1 MRTILAALSFLS
13 ILPVGNFL
21 PTEDEMRRM
30 TDFYPAA
37 GLVLGALLWGAG
49 LVFCRYF
56 PPLAAAA
63 LLTFF
68 SEALTKGFH
77 LDGLAD
83 TADAFLSGRS
93 RERKLEIMHDSRIGT
108 MGVGAIVCCLGLK
121 FACFASLPFALM
133 PAAGGLMMVSGR
145 WGMVCHIAMSRYAR
159 EDGLGRICFERK
171 PFFGVVSGLAL
182 TAAVGVLFFAP
193 KALAVLGLFPVMFG
207 WSRLTRRVIGG
218 ATGDTIGCAEE
229 LSEVLTLLMLLL
241 I

>member
-1 MRTILAALSFLS
+1 MRTFLAALTFLS
-13 ILPVGNFL
+13 ILPSGNFL

-30 TDFYPAA
+30 ADFYPAA

-49 LVFCRYF
+49 WVGCRYF
-56 PPLAAAA
+56 PPLVAAA

-83 TADAFLSGRS
+83 TADGFLSGRS

-108 MGVGAIVCCLGLK
+108 MGVGAVVCCLGLK
-121 FACFASLPFALM
+121 FACFASLPPALM
-133 PAAGGLMMVSGR
+133 PAAGAMMMVAGR
-145 WGMVCHIAMSRYAR
+145 WGMTCYIAMSRYAR

-171 PFFGVVSGLAL
+171 PIFGILSGLAL
-182 TAAVGVLFFAP
+182 TAAFGVLFFGLR
-193 KALAVLGLFPVMFG
+193 ALVVSGLFLVMFG

-229 LSEVLTLLMLLL
+229 LSEVLTLLILLL

>member
-1 MRTILAALSFLS
+1 MRTILTALSFLS

-30 TDFYPAA
+30 ADFFPAA

-49 LVFCRYF
+49 WVCCRYF
-56 PPLAAAA
+56 PPMVAAA

-83 TADAFLSGRS
+83 TADGFLSGRS

-121 FACFASLPFALM
+121 FACFASLPPALM
-133 PAAGGLMMVSGR
+133 PAAGAVMMTAGR

-159 EDGLGRICFERK
+159 NDGLGRICFERR
-171 PFFGVVSGLAL
+171 PYFGAVSGAFL
-182 TAAVGVLFFAP
+182 TAALGVLFFGLRAP
-193 KALAVLGLFPVMFG
+193 VVLGLFLVMFG

-218 ATGDTIGCAEE
+218 ATGDTIGFAEE
-229 LSEVLTLLMLLL
+229 LSEVLTLLILLL

>member
-1 MRTILAALSFLS
+1 MRTFLAALSFLS

-30 TDFYPAA
+30 ADFYPAA

-49 LVFCRYF
+49 WGCCRYF

-68 SEALTKGFH
+68 SEVLTKGFH

-83 TADAFLSGRS
+83 TADGFLSGRS

-121 FACFASLPFALM
+121 FACFASLPPVLM
-133 PAAGGLMMVSGR
+133 PAAGALMMVSGR

-171 PFFGVVSGLAL
+171 PIFGVVSGALL
-182 TAAVGVLFFAP
+182 TAALGVFFFGLRAP
-193 KALAVLGLFPVMFG
+193 VVSGLFPVMFG

-229 LSEVLTLLMLLL
+229 LSEVLTLLLLLL

>member
-1 MRTILAALSFLS
+1 MRTILTALSFLS
-13 ILPVGNFL
+13 ILPVGRFM

-30 TDFYPAA
+30 PDFFPAA
-37 GLVLGALLWGAG
+37 GLVLGALLWGVG
-49 LVFCRYF
+49 WVGCRYF
-56 PPLAAAA
+56 PPLVAAA

-83 TADAFLSGRS
+83 TADGFLSGRS

-121 FACFASLPFALM
+121 FACFASLPLTLM
-133 PAAGGLMMVSGR
+133 PAAGALMMVSGR
-145 WGMVCHIAMSRYAR
+145 WGMACYIAMSRYAR

-171 PFFGVVSGLAL
+171 PIFGVLSGLAL
-182 TAAVGVLFFAP
+182 TAAFGVLFFGLR
-193 KALAVLGLFPVMFG
+193 ALAVSGLFLVMFG

-229 LSEVLTLLMLLL
+229 LSEVLTLLILLL

>member
-1 MRTILAALSFLS
+1 MRTFLAALSFLS

-30 TDFYPAA
+30 ADFYPAA

-49 LVFCRYF
+49 WVCCRYF
-56 PPLAAAA
+56 PPLVAAA

-68 SEALTKGFH
+68 SEVLTKGFH

-108 MGVGAIVCCLGLK
+108 MGVGAVVSCLGLK
-121 FACFASLPFALM
+121 FACLASLPPALM
-133 PAAGGLMMVSGR
+133 PAAGALMMVSGR
-145 WGMVCHIAMSRYAR
+145 WSMVCHIAMSRYAR
-159 EDGLGRICFERK
+159 EDGLGRICFERR
-171 PFFGVVSGLAL
+171 PYFGVVSGLAL
-182 TAAVGVLFFAP
+182 SAALGVLFFGP
-193 KALAVLGLFPVMFG
+193 RALVVSGLFLVMFG

-229 LSEVLTLLMLLL
+229 LSEVLTLLILLL

>member
-1 MRTILAALSFLS
+1 MRTILTALSFLS
-13 ILPVGNFL
+13 ILPVGGFM

-49 LVFCRYF
+49 WVFCRYF
-56 PPLAAAA
+56 PPLVAAA

-68 SEALTKGFH
+68 SEVLTKGFH

-83 TADAFLSGRS
+83 TADGFLSGRS
-93 RERKLEIMHDSRIGT
+93 REKKLEIMHDSRIGT
-108 MGVGAIVCCLGLK
+108 MGVGAVVCCLGLK
-121 FACFASLPFALM
+121 FACFASLPLALM
-133 PAAGGLMMVSGR
+133 PGAGAVMMVSGR
-145 WGMVCHIAMSRYAR
+145 WGMACYIAMSRYAR
-159 EDGLGRICFERK
+159 NEGLGRICFERR
-171 PFFGVVSGLAL
+171 PLFGVASGALL
-182 TAAVGVLFFAP
+182 TAALGVFFFGLRAP
-193 KALAVLGLFPVMFG
+193 AVLGLFLVMFG

-229 LSEVLTLLMLLL
+229 LSEVLTLLILLL